1 MHKISQSSQAWEG
14 DAGAVQELDDVSL
27 ACVPERCR
35 TGGQGRKTEGSAD
48 GALRLLTSNKD
59 PVARAAARCMPLSGA
74 DPSVRSRAHAGIVPS
89 ATCADFR
96 LQQ

>member
-48 GALRLLTSNKD
+48 AALIRLFTSNKD
-59 PVARAAARCMPLSGA
+59 SRTRRARGA
-74 DPSVRSRAHAGIVPS
+74 CDCQERIRQLLVVFTPGSSS
-89 ATCADFR
+89 D
-96 LQQ
+96 